1 MAVVK
6 RWEECT
12 EEDILQANIEKYD
25 SEHIVNFYKDFEE
38 PRYAYIEYNV
48 IFKAVTNMLEKRIDR
63 SLQAVDLCGGAGK
76 AAFVLKSCSPDC
88 RVTLVDLSEKMLAIA
103 QERIDRN
110 KIEGIDVVL
119 ADAFS
124 FLESEGEYDL
134 IVFSSAVHHFKEP
147 LNLLQ
152 SAAAR
157 LSKNGVIIT
166 IADPTTITKS
176 RRYQFFRFL
185 AANSQHKKE
194 IIRQMFF
201 GSNRDSSSDADFDMA
216 EYQTYT
222 GIDDRDLAREVRDI
236 GLSPL
241 VHLRY
246 PAGEPYMVKIMP
258 YLGLCWAFSM
268 VLGKSENHI
277 PEEMIDILK
286 QGIKTEMPFRF
297 KYMGQGDR
305 SLVPENR

>member
-38 PRYAYIEYNV
+38 PRYSYIEYNV
-48 IFKAVTNMLEKRIDR
+48 IFKAVIDMLEKTLNHPLR
-63 SLQAVDLCGGAGK
+63 AVDLCGGAGK
-76 AAFVLKSCSPDC
+76 AAFVMKSCSLDC
-88 RVTLVDLSEKMLAIA
+88 KVTLVDLSEKMLEIA
-103 QERIDRN
+103 RERMAKNNIQ
-110 KIEGIDVVL
+110 GIDVVQ
-119 ADAFS
+119 ADAFT
-124 FLESEGEYDL
+124 FLNSAEEYDL
-134 IVFSSAVHHFKEP
+134 IVLSSAIHHFKEP
-147 LNLLQ
+147 LDLLK

-157 LSKNGVIIT
+157 LSQNGIIIT

-185 AANSQHKKE
+185 AANSEHKKQM
-194 IIRQMFF
+194 IKQMF
-201 GSNRDSSSDADFDMA
+201 SPKSDSSADFDMA

-222 GIDDRDLAREVRDI
+222 GIDDLELARRVKDV

-241 VHLRY
+241 LHLRY

-258 YLGLCWAFSM
+258 YLGLCWAFSL
-268 VLGKSENHI
+268 VLAKNENHV
-277 PEEMIDILK
+277 PAVVVDKLK
-286 QGIKTEMPFRF
+286 QDIRREMPFKF
-297 KYMGQGDR
+297 KYI
-305 SLVPENR
+305 

>member
-6 RWEECT
+6 RWQECT

-48 IFKAVTNMLEKRIDR
+48 IFKAVINMLEKTVNRN
-63 SLQAVDLCGGAGK
+63 LQAVDLCGGAGK
-76 AAFVLKSCSPDC
+76 AAFVMKSCSPDC
-88 RVTLVDLSEKMLAIA
+88 RVTLVDLSEKMLDIA
-103 QERIDRN
+103 REKIAKN
-110 KIEGIDVVL
+110 NIEGIDVVL

-157 LSKNGVIIT
+157 LSENGLIIT

-185 AANSQHKKE
+185 AANSQNKKE
-194 IIRQMFF
+194 IMKQMFS
-201 GSNRDSSSDADFDMA
+201 GNKNSNPDADFDMA

-222 GIDDRDLAREVRDI
+222 GINDRELALGVRDI

-246 PAGEPYMVKIMP
+246 PAGEPYMIKIMP

-268 VLGKSENHI
+268 VLGKSENHV
-277 PEEMIDILK
+277 PEEMINELK
-286 QGIKTEMPFRF
+286 QEIKEEMPFKF
-297 KYMGQGDR
+297 KYM
-305 SLVPENR
+305 

>member
-88 RVTLVDLSEKMLAIA
+88 RVTLVDLSEKMLEIA

-201 GSNRDSSSDADFDMA
+201 GSNKDSNSDFDMA

-222 GIDDRDLAREVRDI
+222 GINDRELAREVRDI

-268 VLGKSENHI
+268 VLGKSENHV
-277 PEEMIDILK
+277 PEEMVDQLK
-286 QGIKTEMPFRF
+286 QEIKEEMPFKF
-297 KYMGQGDR
+297 KYM
-305 SLVPENR
+305 

>member
-1 MAVVK
+1 MAK

-38 PRYAYIEYNV
+38 PRYSYIEYNV
-48 IFKAVTNMLEKRIDR
+48 IFQAVTNMLEKALDHRLR
-63 SLQAVDLCGGAGK
+63 AVDLCGGAGK
-76 AAFVLKSCSPDC
+76 AAFVLKSCAPDC
-88 RVTLVDLSEKMLAIA
+88 KVTLVDLSEKMLEIA
-103 QERIDRN
+103 RERIAKN
-110 KIEGIDVVL
+110 NIQGIDVVQ

-124 FLESEGEYDL
+124 FLDSEGEYDL

-147 LNLLQ
+147 LDLLK
-152 SAAAR
+152 SAAER
-157 LSKNGVIIT
+157 LSENGVIIT

-185 AANSQHKKE
+185 AAGSEHKKQM
-194 IIRQMFF
+194 IKQMF
-201 GSNRDSSSDADFDMA
+201 STNSSANNTDFDMA

-222 GIDDRDLAREVRDI
+222 GIDDLELARGIRDV

-241 VHLRY
+241 LHLRY

-258 YLGLCWAFSM
+258 YLGLCWAFSL
-268 VLGKSENHI
+268 VLGKSENQV
-277 PEEMIDILK
+277 PAAVVDRLK
-286 QGIKTEMPFRF
+286 QEIKREMPFKF
-297 KYMGQGDR
+297 KYI
-305 SLVPENR
+305 

>member
-48 IFKAVTNMLEKRIDR
+48 IFKAVTNMLEKRNDR

-76 AAFVLKSCSPDC
+76 AAFVMKSCSPDC
-88 RVTLVDLSEKMLAIA
+88 RVTLVDLSEKMLGVAR
-103 QERIDRN
+103 ERIERD
-110 KIEGIDVVL
+110 KIEGVDVVL

-124 FLESEGEYDL
+124 FLESEAEYDL
-134 IVFSSAVHHFKEP
+134 IVFSSAIHHFKEP

-152 SAAAR
+152 NAAAR
-157 LSKNGVIIT
+157 LSENGVIIT

-176 RRYQFFRFL
+176 RRYKFFLFL
-185 AANSQHKKE
+185 AASSQHKKE
-194 IIRQMFF
+194 IIKQKFS
-201 GSNRDSSSDADFDMA
+201 GSKDSNSDFDMA

-222 GIDDRDLAREVRDI
+222 GIDDRKLAREVRDI

-268 VLGKSENHI
+268 VLGKTENHV
-277 PEEMIDILK
+277 PEEMV
-286 QGIKTEMPFRF
+286 F
-297 KYMGQGDR
+297 KINY
-305 SLVPENR
+305 L

>member
-48 IFKAVTNMLEKRIDR
+48 IFKAVTNMLEKRIHR

-76 AAFVLKSCSPDC
+76 AAFVLKSCSPDS
-88 RVTLVDLSEKMLAIA
+88 RVTLVDLSEKMLEIA
-103 QERIDRN
+103 REKIDRN
-110 KIEGIDVVL
+110 KIEGVDVVL

-124 FLESEGEYDL
+124 FLDSEKKYDL
-134 IVFSSAVHHFKEP
+134 IVFSSAIHHFKEP

-157 LSKNGVIIT
+157 LSENGIIIT
-166 IADPTTITKS
+166 IADPTIITKS
-176 RRYQFFRFL
+176 RRYKFFLFL
-185 AANSQHKKE
+185 AAGSQHKKE
-194 IIRQMFF
+194 IIKQMFS
-201 GSNRDSSSDADFDMA
+201 GNKNSNPDADFDMA

-222 GIDDRDLAREVRDI
+222 GIDDRKLASEVRNI

-268 VLGKSENHI
+268 VLGKTENHI
-277 PEEMIDILK
+277 PEEMIDKLK
-286 QGIKTEMPFRF
+286 QEIKKEMPFRI
-297 KYMGQGDR
+297 KYM
-305 SLVPENR
+305 

>member
-48 IFKAVTNMLEKRIDR
+48 IFKAVTNMLEKRIHR

-76 AAFVLKSCSPDC
+76 AAFVMKSCSPDC
-88 RVTLVDLSEKMLAIA
+88 RVTLVDLSEKMLGVAR
-103 QERIDRN
+103 ERIERD
-110 KIEGIDVVL
+110 KIEGVDVVL

-124 FLESEGEYDL
+124 FLESEAEYDL
-134 IVFSSAVHHFKEP
+134 IVFSSAIHHFKEP

-152 SAAAR
+152 NAAAR
-157 LSKNGVIIT
+157 LSENGVIIT

-176 RRYQFFRFL
+176 RRYKFFLFL
-185 AANSQHKKE
+185 AASSQHKKE
-194 IIRQMFF
+194 IIKQKFS
-201 GSNRDSSSDADFDMA
+201 GSKDSNSDFDMA

-222 GIDDRDLAREVRDI
+222 GIDDRKLAREVRDI

-268 VLGKSENHI
+268 VLGKTENHV
-277 PEEMIDILK
+277 PEEMVDRLK
-286 QGIKTEMPFRF
+286 QEIKKEMPF
-297 KYMGQGDR
+297 KINY
-305 SLVPENR
+305 L

>member
-1 MAVVK
+1 MAK

-38 PRYAYIEYNV
+38 PRYSYIEYNV
-48 IFKAVTNMLEKRIDR
+48 IFKAVTDMLEKTLDR
-63 SLQAVDLCGGAGK
+63 SLRAVDLCGGAGK
-76 AAFVLKSCSPDC
+76 AAFVLKSCAPDC
-88 RVTLVDLSEKMLAIA
+88 KVTLVDLSEKMLEIA
-103 QERIDRN
+103 RERIAKN
-110 KIEGIDVVL
+110 NIQGIDVVQ

-124 FLESEGEYDL
+124 FLDSEGEYDL

-147 LNLLQ
+147 LDLLK

-157 LSKNGVIIT
+157 LSENGIIIT

-185 AANSQHKKE
+185 AASSEHQKQMIK
-194 IIRQMFF
+194 QMF
-201 GSNRDSSSDADFDMA
+201 STNSSSNNADFDMA

-222 GIDDRDLAREVRDI
+222 GIDDRQLARGVRGV

-241 VHLRY
+241 LHLRY

-258 YLGLCWAFSM
+258 YLGLCWAFSL
-268 VLGKSENHI
+268 VLGKRENQV
-277 PEEMIDILK
+277 PAAVVDKLK
-286 QGIKTEMPFRF
+286 QDIKREMPFRF
-297 KYMGQGDR
+297 KYI
-305 SLVPENR
+305 

>member
-1 MAVVK
+1 MPVVK
-6 RWEECT
+6 RWEQCT

-48 IFKAVTNMLEKRIDR
+48 IFKAVTNMLENTLNR
-63 SLQAVDLCGGAGK
+63 SLRAVDLCGGAGK

-103 QERIDRN
+103 RDRIDRN
-110 KIEGIDVVL
+110 YIEGIDVVQ

-124 FLESEGEYDL
+124 FLDSKGEYDL
-134 IVFSSAVHHFKEP
+134 IVLSSALHHFKDP

-152 SAAAR
+152 SAATR
-157 LSKNGVIIT
+157 LSKNGIIIT
-166 IADPTTITKS
+166 IADPTIITKS

-185 AANSQHKKE
+185 VASSEHKKT
-194 IIRQMFF
+194 IIRQMVSRNAEINS
-201 GSNRDSSSDADFDMA
+201 GADFDMA

-222 GIDDRDLAREVRDI
+222 GIDDRELARGVRNI

-241 VHLRY
+241 LHLRY

-258 YLGLCWAFSM
+258 YLGLCWAFSL
-268 VLGKSENHI
+268 VLGKDENKV
-277 PEEMIDILK
+277 PVAVADKLK
-286 QGIKTEMPFRF
+286 QEIKREMPFKF
-297 KYMGQGDR
+297 HYI
-305 SLVPENR
+305 

>member
-48 IFKAVTNMLEKRIDR
+48 IFKAVTNMLEKRNNR

-76 AAFVLKSCSPDC
+76 AAFVMKSCSPDC
-88 RVTLVDLSEKMLAIA
+88 RVTLVDLSEKMLGVAR
-103 QERIDRN
+103 ERIERD
-110 KIEGIDVVL
+110 KIEGVDVVL

-124 FLESEGEYDL
+124 FLESEAEYDL
-134 IVFSSAVHHFKEP
+134 IVFSSAIHHFKEP

-152 SAAAR
+152 NAAAR
-157 LSKNGVIIT
+157 LSENGVIIT

-176 RRYQFFRFL
+176 RRYKFFLFL
-185 AANSQHKKE
+185 AASSQHKKE
-194 IIRQMFF
+194 IIKQKFS
-201 GSNRDSSSDADFDMA
+201 GSKDSNSDFDMA

-222 GIDDRDLAREVRDI
+222 GIDDRKLAREVRDI

-258 YLGLCWAFSM
+258 YLGL
-268 VLGKSENHI
+268 LG
-277 PEEMIDILK
+277 
-286 QGIKTEMPFRF
+286 F
-297 KYMGQGDR
+297 
-305 SLVPENR
+305 

>member
-48 IFKAVTNMLEKRIDR
+48 IFKAVTNMLEKRNDR

-76 AAFVLKSCSPDC
+76 AAFVMKSCSPDC
-88 RVTLVDLSEKMLAIA
+88 RVTLVDLSEKMLGVAR
-103 QERIDRN
+103 ERIERD
-110 KIEGIDVVL
+110 KIEGVDVVL

-124 FLESEGEYDL
+124 FLESEAEYDL
-134 IVFSSAVHHFKEP
+134 IVFSSAIHHFKEP

-152 SAAAR
+152 NAAAR
-157 LSKNGVIIT
+157 LSENGVIIT

-176 RRYQFFRFL
+176 RRYKFFLFL
-185 AANSQHKKE
+185 AASSQHKKE
-194 IIRQMFF
+194 IIKQKFS
-201 GSNRDSSSDADFDMA
+201 GSKDSNSDFDMA

-222 GIDDRDLAREVRDI
+222 GIDDRKLAREVRDI

-268 VLGKSENHI
+268 VLGKTENHV
-277 PEEMIDILK
+277 PEEMVDRLK
-286 QGIKTEMPFRF
+286 QEIKKEMPF
-297 KYMGQGDR
+297 KINY
-305 SLVPENR
+305 L

>member
-48 IFKAVTNMLEKRIDR
+48 IFKAVTNMLEKRNDR

-76 AAFVLKSCSPDC
+76 AAFVMKSCSPDC
-88 RVTLVDLSEKMLAIA
+88 RVTLVDLSEKMLGVAR
-103 QERIDRN
+103 ERIERD
-110 KIEGIDVVL
+110 KIEGVDVVL

-124 FLESEGEYDL
+124 FLESEAEYDL
-134 IVFSSAVHHFKEP
+134 IVFSSAIHHFKEP

-152 SAAAR
+152 NAAAR
-157 LSKNGVIIT
+157 LSENGVIIT

-176 RRYQFFRFL
+176 RRYKFFLFL
-185 AANSQHKKE
+185 AASSQHKKE
-194 IIRQMFF
+194 IIKQKFS
-201 GSNRDSSSDADFDMA
+201 GSKDSNSDFDMA

-222 GIDDRDLAREVRDI
+222 GIDDRKLAREVRDI

-268 VLGKSENHI
+268 VLGKTENHI
-277 PEEMIDILK
+277 PEEMINKLK
-286 QGIKTEMPFRF
+286 QEIKEEMPFRF
-297 KYMGQGDR
+297 RYM
-305 SLVPENR
+305 

>member
-48 IFKAVTNMLEKRIDR
+48 IFKAVTNMLEKRNDR

-76 AAFVLKSCSPDC
+76 AAFVMKSCSPDC
-88 RVTLVDLSEKMLAIA
+88 RVTLVDLSEKMLGVAR
-103 QERIDRN
+103 ERIERD
-110 KIEGIDVVL
+110 KIEGVDVVL

-124 FLESEGEYDL
+124 FLESEAEYDL
-134 IVFSSAVHHFKEP
+134 IVFSSAIHHFKEP

-152 SAAAR
+152 NAAAR
-157 LSKNGVIIT
+157 LSENGVIIT

-176 RRYQFFRFL
+176 RRYKFFLFL
-185 AANSQHKKE
+185 AASSQHKKE
-194 IIRQMFF
+194 IIKQKFS
-201 GSNRDSSSDADFDMA
+201 GSKDSNSDFDMA

-222 GIDDRDLAREVRDI
+222 GIDDRKLASEVRNI

-268 VLGKSENHI
+268 VLGKTENHI
-277 PEEMIDILK
+277 PEEMIDKLK
-286 QGIKTEMPFRF
+286 QEIKKEMPFRI
-297 KYMGQGDR
+297 KYM
-305 SLVPENR
+305 

>member
-48 IFKAVTNMLEKRIDR
+48 IFKAVTNMLEKRIHR

-76 AAFVLKSCSPDC
+76 AAFVLKSCSPDS
-88 RVTLVDLSEKMLAIA
+88 RVTLVDLSEKMLEIA
-103 QERIDRN
+103 REKIDRN
-110 KIEGIDVVL
+110 KIEGVDVVL

-124 FLESEGEYDL
+124 FLDSEKKYDL
-134 IVFSSAVHHFKEP
+134 IVFSSAIHHFKEP

-157 LSKNGVIIT
+157 LSENGIIIT
-166 IADPTTITKS
+166 IADPTIITKS
-176 RRYQFFRFL
+176 RRYKFFLFL
-185 AANSQHKKE
+185 AAGSQHKKE
-194 IIRQMFF
+194 IIKQMFS
-201 GSNRDSSSDADFDMA
+201 GSNKDSSSDFDMA

-222 GIDDRDLAREVRDI
+222 GIDDRKLASEVRNI

-268 VLGKSENHI
+268 VLGKTENHV
-277 PEEMIDILK
+277 PEEMVDRLK
-286 QGIKTEMPFRF
+286 QEIKKEMPFRI
-297 KYMGQGDR
+297 KYM
-305 SLVPENR
+305 